1 MGSRLHQVLAVG
13 MQAGDA
19 LAAGMSAMTIADEN
33 DPMFLMLLLV
43 QIPRE
48 LANIV
53 DPPDPNAAYYAQ
65 QSRLARYNRHDSIG
79 YIPEEDKIPPATPA
93 VLAQHNAAVL
103 ANNQRRA
110 RLNHAFEAAKFKLR
124 NQMSP
129 ALQQRFDQIL
139 Q

>member
-19 LAAGMSAMTIADEN
+19 LSAGMSAMTIADEN
-33 DPMFLMLLLV
+33 DPVFLMLLLV
-43 QIPRE
+43 QIPKE

-53 DPPDPNAAYYAQ
+53 DPPDPNARYYAQ
-65 QSRLARYNRHDSIG
+65 QNSLAHYNRHDSMG
-79 YIPEEDKIPPATPA
+79 YIPEEDKIPPAAPD
-93 VLAQHNAAVL
+93 VVAQYNAAVL